1 MCELVCILLRIATIR
16 NEWGEKEGDHA
27 VIRTCSKNWFEHR
40 VDPFLFSD
48 FSLAHFSIHKRN
60 VALGLFVII
69 DPGSEGLTHAVTHS
83 LAQYDT

>member
-1 MCELVCILLRIATIR
+1 MNGERRKVIMLLFELALKTGSSI
-16 NEWGEKEGDHA
+16 G
-27 VIRTCSKNWFEHR
+27 